1 MVLTISLTKG
11 VSMKRILINS
21 SYNDELRVALVDG
34 AKLFDL
40 DTEVTDRVLY
50 KGSIF
55 KATVSRIEKSLNAAF
70 VDFGSTRHG
79 FLPLKELSRN
89 FYKKNSQGKSEC
101 TLREGQEILVQINK
115 EERGT
120 KGATLSTQISIA
132 GRFMVLIAN
141 SDKSGGIS
149 RRITGDEREDLKNQI
164 SKLDIPEGM
173 SVIIRTAGIDRSFE
187 ELQND
192 LNYLIS
198 LWDDINATQASAD
211 SPQLIYKDDKLIV
224 RVFRDI
230 FRDDIE
236 EILVDDK
243 SVFEEAKNFAELVI
257 PDQKD
262 KVKLYDEEIPLF
274 NRYQIESQIELAFQ
288 REISLPSGGSI
299 VIDPTEA
306 MTTIDINSARSTKG
320 KDIEETALKTNLE
333 AAKEIARQLRLRDVG
348 GLIVIDFIDMQNE
361 DSQNKVENAFRRAVS
376 SDRARIQIAS
386 ISRFGLLEISRQ
398 RLKPS
403 LNETYDIE
411 HVLVRGPRSIG
422 QSILRIIGED
432 VAKDN
437 TAEIQ
442 VYVPADVASYLLNEK
457 RRDILSIEDS
467 TGVKIL
473 IIADPYKSRP
483 YYKVVRIKDS
493 EVKKKSSYDL
503 TPDSPKPDT
512 DWRDEKSVS
521 KLNPLVDATDHKK
534 NHKSGGGILSWIK
547 SLTASPQ
554 PKKTTKKKSPQKR
567 RPRKGNYKKKNAN
580 SSKSRP
586 NRKPSSSKNTRRS
599 SSTKSTGR
607 PSNSADRKPKTDS
620 RTKDMRKKAPSRKPR
635 VEKDTSKKISG
646 RQDIV
651 KETKKK
657 PEPPTRALN
666 DPRDN

>member
-55 KATVSRIEKSLNAAF
+55 KATVSRIEQSLNAAF

-101 TLREGQEILVQINK
+101 TLKEGQEILVQINK

-512 DWRDEKSVS
+512 DWRDEKSGS

-554 PKKTTKKKSPQKR
+554 PKKTTKKKSTQKR

-599 SSTKSTGR
+599 SSSKSTGR
-607 PSNSADRKPKTDS
+607 PSKSADRKPKTDS
-620 RTKDMRKKAPSRKPR
+620 RTKDTRKKAPSRKPR

>member
-55 KATVSRIEKSLNAAF
+55 KATVSRIEQSLNAAF

-101 TLREGQEILVQINK
+101 ILKEGQEILVQINK

-320 KDIEETALKTNLE
+320 KDIEETAPVSYTHLTLPTN
-333 AAKEIARQLRLRDVG
+333 R
-348 GLIVIDFIDMQNE
+348 
-361 DSQNKVENAFRRAVS
+361 
-376 SDRARIQIAS
+376 
-386 ISRFGLLEISRQ
+386 
-398 RLKPS
+398 
-403 LNETYDIE
+403 
-411 HVLVRGPRSIG
+411 
-422 QSILRIIGED
+422 
-432 VAKDN
+432 
-437 TAEIQ
+437 
-442 VYVPADVASYLLNEK
+442 
-457 RRDILSIEDS
+457 
-467 TGVKIL
+467 
-473 IIADPYKSRP
+473 
-483 YYKVVRIKDS
+483 
-493 EVKKKSSYDL
+493 EV
-503 TPDSPKPDT
+503 
-512 DWRDEKSVS
+512 
-521 KLNPLVDATDHKK
+521 
-534 NHKSGGGILSWIK
+534 
-547 SLTASPQ
+547 
-554 PKKTTKKKSPQKR
+554 
-567 RPRKGNYKKKNAN
+567 
-580 SSKSRP
+580 
-586 NRKPSSSKNTRRS
+586 
-599 SSTKSTGR
+599 
-607 PSNSADRKPKTDS
+607 
-620 RTKDMRKKAPSRKPR
+620 
-635 VEKDTSKKISG
+635 
-646 RQDIV
+646 
-651 KETKKK
+651 
-657 PEPPTRALN
+657 
-666 DPRDN
+666 

>member
-55 KATVSRIEKSLNAAF
+55 KATVSRIEQSLNAAF

-101 TLREGQEILVQINK
+101 TLKEGQEILVQINK

-503 TPDSPKPDT
+503 TPESPKPGT

-580 SSKSRP
+580 SSKSLDQTENLLHLRIQEDLLQL
-586 NRKPSSSKNTRRS
+586 RVQEGLQSLQIGSQKLTLEQKIRE
-599 SSTKSTGR
+599 
-607 PSNSADRKPKTDS
+607 
-620 RTKDMRKKAPSRKPR
+620 KKLHQ
-635 VEKDTSKKISG
+635 ENLG
-646 RQDIV
+646 
-651 KETKKK
+651 
-657 PEPPTRALN
+657 
-666 DPRDN
+666 

>member
-40 DTEVTDRVLY
+40 DTEVSDRVLY

-55 KATVSRIEKSLNAAF
+55 KATVSRIEQSLNAAF

-79 FLPLKELSRN
+79 FLPLRELSRN

-101 TLREGQEILVQINK
+101 TLKEGQEILVQINK

-164 SKLDIPEGM
+164 SKLDIPEGL

-503 TPDSPKPDT
+503 TPDSPEPDT
-512 DWRDEKSVS
+512 NWRDEKSVS

-547 SLTASPQ
+547 SLTASPE

-580 SSKSRP
+580 SSKSRS

-607 PSNSADRKPKTDS
+607 PSKSADRKPKTDS
-620 RTKDMRKKAPSRKPR
+620 RTKDTRKKAPSRKPR

-651 KETKKK
+651 KEAKKK